1 MKMKTINLSEELQ
14 IKLINLLTLT
24 DVCDTIT
31 AIDTDSDCE
40 INVTEMI
47 NEIRTDILGQL

>member
-1 MKMKTINLSEELQ
+1 MKTINLSEELQ
-14 IKLINLLTLT
+14 IKLMNLLTLT

-47 NEIRTDILGQL
+47 NEIRTELLGQL